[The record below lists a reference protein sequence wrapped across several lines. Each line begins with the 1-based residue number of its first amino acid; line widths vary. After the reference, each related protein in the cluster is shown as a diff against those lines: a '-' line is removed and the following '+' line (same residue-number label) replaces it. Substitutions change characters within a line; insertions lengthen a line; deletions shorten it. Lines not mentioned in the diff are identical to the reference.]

1 LLFRQSQ
8 GDEMEQKIHA
18 LSGQVALLQSLTDD
32 LKGDKLEGH
41 DREIDLTSQLKEAV
55 ASAAEAKS
63 ELKHLQLTINADRDK
78 LRVELEEVRVS
89 HQQEEAHMK
98 EKHAMQE
105 RKILEKTTLA
115 NELKAEVTEAAQREG
130 AALQS
135 LRNGESGS
143 KDELRKLR
151 AKMDELASEQKNWL
165 SKQREYEQKIGKSTK
180 DHIELQA
187 RYGELDH
194 RRKTADGGRS
204 EIEVLKTR
212 IAAAEKIVNDK
223 NKALEKQAA
232 LVREE
237 GKQEIEALKQEHERA
252 LKASELEAKTQ
263 NEAYKYK
270 LQYLELSQKE
280 LEKERKR
287 WQEKEKEYERAI
299 VNLTAEHRE
308 LKLEHQQ
315 AIDTHEAFRVNVEA
329 KESSRTLEA
338 SSFEIKKQSLVAE
351 HQLALKQAQATNNSR
366 IQQLERDIQRFKQE
380 LDQTNEE
387 NERLTLA
394 LESGSGL
401 PNDVKSRS
409 ATSYL
414 YDDEPKQTREERK
427 AEFAALSASKPE
439 FEPEPT
445 EQDTT
450 TQQDNTTTQPD
461 ITVTEQDNTAT
472 QVADVVEQVA
482 ETIQETTQDT
492 EQSF

>member
-1 LLFRQSQ
+1 MNSR
-8 GDEMEQKIHA
+8 
-18 LSGQVALLQSLTDD
+18 
-32 LKGDKLEGH
+32 
-41 DREIDLTSQLKEAV
+41 
-55 ASAAEAKS
+55 
-63 ELKHLQLTINADRDK
+63 
-78 LRVELEEVRVS
+78 
-89 HQQEEAHMK
+89 
-98 EKHAMQE
+98 
-105 RKILEKTTLA
+105 A
-115 NELKAEVTEAAQREG
+115 NK
-130 AALQS
+130 
-135 LRNGESGS
+135 
-143 KDELRKLR
+143 
-151 AKMDELASEQKNWL
+151 KNWL
-165 SKQREYEQKIGKSTK
+165 SKQREYEQKIGKATK

-223 NKALEKQAA
+223 NKAIEKQAA
-232 LVREE
+232 LVRDE
-237 GKQEIEALKQEHERA
+237 GKQETEALKQEHERA

-351 HQLALKQAQATNNSR
+351 HQLSLKQAQATNNSR
-366 IQQLERDIQRFKQE
+366 IQQLERDIQRGKQE

-427 AEFAALSASKPE
+427 AEFAELSASKPE
-439 FEPEPT
+439 IEPEETP
-445 EQDTT
+445 TT
-450 TQQDNTTTQPD
+450 TESQETPTTESQETTTITEPQETTTTAETTTEPD
-461 ITVTEQDNTAT
+461 ITVTEQDSTAT
-472 QVADVVEQVA
+472 E
-482 ETIQETTQDT
+482 T

>member
-135 LRNGESGS
+135 LRNESGS

-151 AKMDELASEQKNWL
+151 AKLDELASEQKNWL
-165 SKQREYEQKIGKSTK
+165 SKQREYEQKIGKATK

-232 LVREE
+232 LVRDE
-237 GKQEIEALKQEHERA
+237 GKQETEALKQEHERA

-280 LEKERKR
+280 LGKEKKTMARKR
-287 WQEKEKEYERAI
+287 K
-299 VNLTAEHRE
+299 
-308 LKLEHQQ
+308 
-315 AIDTHEAFRVNVEA
+315 
-329 KESSRTLEA
+329 
-338 SSFEIKKQSLVAE
+338 
-351 HQLALKQAQATNNSR
+351 R
-366 IQQLERDIQRFKQE
+366 I
-380 LDQTNEE
+380 
-387 NERLTLA
+387 
-394 LESGSGL
+394 
-401 PNDVKSRS
+401 
-409 ATSYL
+409 
-414 YDDEPKQTREERK
+414 
-427 AEFAALSASKPE
+427 
-439 FEPEPT
+439 
-445 EQDTT
+445 
-450 TQQDNTTTQPD
+450 
-461 ITVTEQDNTAT
+461 
-472 QVADVVEQVA
+472 
-482 ETIQETTQDT
+482 
-492 EQSF
+492 